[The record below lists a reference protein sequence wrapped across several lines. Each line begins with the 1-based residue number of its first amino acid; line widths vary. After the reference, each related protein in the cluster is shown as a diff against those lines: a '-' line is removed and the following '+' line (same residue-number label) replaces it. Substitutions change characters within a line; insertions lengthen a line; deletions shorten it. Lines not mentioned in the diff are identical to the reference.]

1 MQLVFYLSTHS
12 YSPYIDSHAQGLRIR
27 SIVSNIYLSREH
39 KSESRH
45 RFVSDGIQQA
55 YLIICIVLLHVSVNC
70 SNFFE
75 LAQAFKL
82 KLFKYI
88 LILLYHM
95 FLLVTCLLM
104 YVDVFWNK
112 IWCTLVA
119 IFLVIIIIFFFT
131 FWVRSPSQYRL
142 LFIKIIIPY
151 YDLKSCV
158 AKFWRPCI
166 YCIWKK
172 TFQERSSKLRVLTN
186 NLYNFLIHIVY

>member
-45 RFVSDGIQQA
+45 RFVQDGIQQA

-119 IFLVIIIIFFFT
+119 IFLVIIFFFLHFEYVALSISIT
-131 FWVRSPSQYRL
+131 IYKNYNTILWLEIVCSEV
-142 LFIKIIIPY
+142 
-151 YDLKSCV
+151 LKTMY
-158 AKFWRPCI
+158 I
-166 YCIWKK
+166 
-172 TFQERSSKLRVLTN
+172 L
-186 NLYNFLIHIVY
+186 